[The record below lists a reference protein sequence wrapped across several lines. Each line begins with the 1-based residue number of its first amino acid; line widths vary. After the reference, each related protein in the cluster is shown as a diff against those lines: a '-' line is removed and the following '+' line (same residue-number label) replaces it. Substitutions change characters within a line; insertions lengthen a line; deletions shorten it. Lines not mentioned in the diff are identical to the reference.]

1 MEDIDNNLPNTTT
14 DSANNEVIPSTTIK
28 EVDETLLDQIVK
40 SDNPDEIKDLTK
52 LFNLNQNKKNLV
64 RIAKLNDLL
73 DKVSDKAIERID
85 INADDISDKDL
96 LGYMQTVQNV
106 IEKSQKSVEDMSSV
120 PMIQINQQN
129 NINVEGELSR
139 ESKEKVLSIIN
150 MFREMAQQTST
161 EEIKEDEKGE
171 D

>member
-1 MEDIDNNLPNTTT
+1 MEDIDNNLPSTTT
-14 DSANNEVIPSTTIK
+14 DSVIEDSSAKIK
-28 EVDETLLDQIVK
+28 ETDENLLNQIVK
-40 SDNPDEIKDLTK
+40 SENVDEIKDLTK
-52 LFNLNQNKKNLV
+52 LFNVNQNKKNLV

-85 INADDISDKDL
+85 LYADDISDKDL

-106 IEKSQKSVEDMSSV
+106 IEKSQKSVEAIDST

-139 ESKEKVLSIIN
+139 ESKEKILNIIN
-150 MFREMAQQTST
+150 VFREMTTSV
-161 EEIKEDEKGE
+161 EQAEVVEDNEKGE
-171 D
+171 E

>member
-1 MEDIDNNLPNTTT
+1 MEDIDNNLPSTTT
-14 DSANNEVIPSTTIK
+14 DSVNNEVEPSTTIK
-28 EVDETLLDQIVK
+28 EVDENLLNQIVK

-85 INADDISDKDL
+85 ISADDISDKDL

-106 IEKSQKSVEDMSSV
+106 IEKSQKSVEAMDNV

-129 NINVEGELSR
+129 NISVECELSR
-139 ESKEKVLSIIN
+139 ESKEKIIDIIN
-150 MFREMAQQTST
+150 MFREMTSNVEEAEVVET
-161 EEIKEDEKGE
+161 EEKGE
-171 D
+171 